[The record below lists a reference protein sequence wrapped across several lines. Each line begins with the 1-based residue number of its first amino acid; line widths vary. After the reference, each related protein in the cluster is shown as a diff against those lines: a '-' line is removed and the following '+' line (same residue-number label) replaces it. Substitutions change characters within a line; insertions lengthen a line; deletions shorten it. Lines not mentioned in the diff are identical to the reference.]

1 MTNTIWILAIAVAFV
16 VGSITTGTIV
26 FADDDDDDKGKD
38 KDQFKAKLKGSMEV
52 PAISTSASGTFKAKL
67 SKDGNSLS
75 YKLKF
80 KNLEEEMRE
89 AHIHFGQ
96 KGVNGGVSI
105 FLCTNVGGDPSGL
118 APSCPTTSSGMISG
132 TLTAANVIGPIDQG
146 IDGGEFDEVISAL
159 QNGLAYIN
167 VHSDEFRSGEI
178 RGQVRD

>member
-1 MTNTIWILAIAVAFV
+1 MGLPLMTNTIWILAIAAAFV

-38 KDQFKAKLKGSMEV
+38 KDFKAKLKGSEEV
-52 PAISTSASGTFKAKL
+52 PAVSTSASGTFKAKL

-75 YKLKF
+75 YKLEF
-80 KNLEEEMRE
+80 KNLEDEIRE

-105 FLCTNVGGDPSGL
+105 FLCTNVGGE
-118 APSCPTTSSGMISG
+118 PSCPTTNSGMISG
-132 TLTAANVIGPIDQG
+132 TLTAANVIGPADQG